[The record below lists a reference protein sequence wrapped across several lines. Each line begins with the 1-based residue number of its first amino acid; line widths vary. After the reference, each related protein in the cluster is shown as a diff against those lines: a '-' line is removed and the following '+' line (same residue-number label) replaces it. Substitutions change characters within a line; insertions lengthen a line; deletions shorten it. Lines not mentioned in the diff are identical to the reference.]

1 MNTKEQVIQIIQ
13 KISSNE
19 SIKESDT
26 LLGDI
31 GLDSLGMI
39 TLLHDLESHFHIR
52 LDESDMN
59 SYDLVRVS
67 DVIAL
72 AEKYA
77 GGS

>member
-1 MNTKEQVIQIIQ
+1 MNAKEKAMEILRR
-13 KISSNE
+13 ISGNE
-19 SIKESDT
+19 NIRESDT
-26 LLGDI
+26 LIGGV

-39 TLLHDLESHFHIR
+39 TLLLEIEACFRVR

-59 SYDLVRVS
+59 PYDLVRVL

-77 GGS
+77 GVK

>member
-13 KISSNE
+13 EISGSE

-26 LLGDI
+26 LLGGV

-39 TLLHDLESHFHIR
+39 TMLLDIESHFHIR

-59 SYDLVRVS
+59 PYDLVRVS